1 MNFVVVAGHERL
13 TVNTRPASDVESV
26 PTREGRAMMTSR
38 LSTRLA
44 CAALLLAL
52 GACSSLEPA
61 QSDAM
66 SASPPFAPG
75 WQEHTSALFNLGPGP
90 TAGSTMW
97 MVSGL
102 LPRGTYEVI
111 SRQGDRARLL
121 QGHTFEVDGAVNKE
135 IRIILPFASGNIE
148 ALDQRY
154 VLNQTATR

>member
-13 TVNTRPASDVESV
+13 TVNSLRAFAVESV

-38 LSTRLA
+38 LSARLC
-44 CAALLLAL
+44 CAAILLAL
-52 GACSSLEPA
+52 GACSALEPA
-61 QSDAM
+61 QPEAL

-75 WQEHTSALFNLGPGP
+75 WQEHTSPMFNLGPGP

-111 SRQGDRARLL
+111 SRQGDRAQLL
-121 QGHTFEVDGAVNKE
+121 EGHRFEVDGSVNKE
-135 IRIILPFASGNIE
+135 IRIILPFASGRVE

-154 VLNQTATR
+154 VLNQAAAR

>member
-1 MNFVVVAGHERL
+1 
-13 TVNTRPASDVESV
+13 
-26 PTREGRAMMTSR
+26 MMTSR
-38 LSTRLA
+38 LFIRPT

-61 QSDAM
+61 QPDAM
-66 SASPPFAPG
+66 SANPPFAPG

-90 TAGSTMW
+90 SAGSTMW

-102 LPRGTYEVI
+102 LPRGTYELI

-121 QGHTFEVDGAVNKE
+121 EGHRFEVDGADNKE
-135 IRIILPFASGNIE
+135 IRIILPFASGSVE

-154 VLNQTATR
+154 VLNQTAAR